1 MLRDSTGKGVE
12 MLRFFCSFDG
22 FKIREHL
29 DGRFTRGSTSTAIDI
44 ITTAGRNGKGALYL
58 GEIGPDVN
66 GVSFELPSGPH
77 TSGIVLGIAYKRY
90 SSPPARLTGIF
101 TLKNSGGSKIF
112 TLLKNAGGYLEA
124 RKGSSIGTLLGTGVI
139 NIDNGT
145 WYFIEL
151 KLTIHASTG
160 TVEVHVDGAEDTP
173 LTLTGQNTEGAT
185 GGATQCTL
193 HGIHSAYEVVGFLF
207 DDLYFADAVAGIVTD
222 FVGNCQSTVTVPA
235 AETAQIEF
243 TPLSGTDNSDMVDEA
258 LPNDDVD
265 YNQSTTSGHKDRF
278 TVVPLGL
285 SGVEVLGV
293 SVTSIA
299 KEPSAGGS
307 QIKNVLKSG
316 TTEESGDAKT
326 LNTDYK
332 SQTHLWEVDP
342 DTLVQWVPADVD
354 GVEIG
359 YELV

>member
-1 MLRDSTGKGVE
+1 

-124 RKGSSIGTLLGTGVI
+124 RKGSSIGTLLGTGGI

-160 TVEVHVDGAEDTP
+160 TVEVHVDGAED
-173 LTLTGQNTEGAT
+173 
-185 GGATQCTL
+185 
-193 HGIHSAYEVVGFLF
+193 
-207 DDLYFADAVAGIVTD
+207 
-222 FVGNCQSTVTVPA
+222 
-235 AETAQIEF
+235 

-342 DTLVQWVPADVD
+342 DTLVQWVPADID